1 MFSFI
6 LIFWIFLMTK
16 KKIYR
21 SWGNYPALVQNGYP
35 FNKRYLNSSFLPY
48 GKGRSYGD
56 SCLNSSGNVLD
67 SSDNTSIISFDSS
80 KGIIEVG
87 SGATFQMVSSYIIP
101 YSFFLP
107 VTPGTQFATIGG
119 GVANDVH
126 GKNHHKV
133 GSFGNHIISFK
144 LIRHG
149 ELIECSR
156 VKNSDIF
163 YATIGGLGLT
173 GYITTIKFNLK
184 KIVNAFMDVENIKF
198 SSLEEFFKLSR
209 ESSIDYEYLV
219 SWIDCTSS
227 SKNTCKGIFSR
238 GNHSSDLK
246 LSLAKKNKIKFNY
259 PFKQKLSL
267 VNKITVK
274 PFNYLYYNKQLKKCA
289 KKVEYYE
296 NFFYPLD
303 SISNW
308 NHIYGSRGFLQHQSL
323 VPKKN
328 ATKILSLMLE
338 LIKDSKQG
346 SFLVVLKVM
355 GDTKSEGLLSF
366 PSEGVTLA
374 IDFAFRGQS
383 TINLVKKLNDIA
395 VNANGKVYPAKDAC
409 MSSKNFKSSYPKW
422 SVLKEFKDRNID
434 SDFWKRVS

>member
-1 MFSFI
+1 MK
-6 LIFWIFLMTK
+6 MNK
-16 KKIYR
+16 KYI
-21 SWGNYPALVQNGYP
+21 SWGNYPKSDQNGHP
-35 FNKRYLNSSFLPY
+35 FNKKYLNSSFLPF
-48 GKGRSYGD
+48 GRGRSYGD
-56 SCLNSSGNVLD
+56 SCLNSSGKVLD
-67 SSDNTSIISFDSS
+67 SSENTSIISFDSS
-80 KGIIEVG
+80 NGIIEVG
-87 SGATFQMVSSYIIP
+87 SGTTFQMVASYVIP

-133 GSFGNHIISFK
+133 GSFGNHVISFK
-144 LIRHG
+144 MIRHG

-156 VKNSDIF
+156 HKNSDIF

-173 GYITTIKFNLK
+173 GYITSVKFKLK
-184 KIVNAFMDVENIKF
+184 KIVNTFIDVENIKF
-198 SSLEEFFKLSR
+198 NSLEEFFQLSH
-209 ESSIDYEYLV
+209 ESSTDYEYLV

-227 SKNTCKGIFSR
+227 SKDNCKGIFSR
-238 GNHSSDLK
+238 GNHSTNTK
-246 LSLAKKNKIKFNY
+246 LGLTKKNKIRFKY
-259 PFKQKLSL
+259 PFKQKQSL

-274 PFNYLYYNKQLKKCA
+274 PFNFLYYNKQLKKYT

-303 SISNW
+303 SILNW
-308 NHIYGSRGFLQHQSL
+308 NNMYGSGGFLQHQSII
-323 VPKKN
+323 PKKD
-328 ATKILSLMLE
+328 AIKTLSLMLK
-338 LIKDSKQG
+338 LIKDSSQG

-374 IDFAFRGQS
+374 IDFAYRGQS
-383 TINLVKKLNDIA
+383 TISLVQKLNDIA
-395 VNANGKVYPAKDAC
+395 VNAYGKVYPAKDAC
-409 MSSKNFKSSYPKW
+409 MSSENFKSSYSKW
-422 SVLKEFKDRNID
+422 SLFKEYKDKNIN